1 MDRRRVKMME
11 FIANV
16 LVLTGTA
23 IILVC
28 SFKLLL
34 GMEKERSAKRK
45 LYEEGKTDYYGNKVD
60 E

>member
-1 MDRRRVKMME
+1 MID
-11 FIANV
+11 FISNV

-23 IILVC
+23 IVLVC

-45 LYEEGKTDYYGNKVD
+45 LYEEGKTDYYGNKID

>member
-1 MDRRRVKMME
+1 MME

-16 LVLTGTA
+16 LVLSGTA
-23 IILVC
+23 VILVC

-45 LYEEGKTDYYGNKVD
+45 LYEEGKTDYYGNKID
-60 E
+60 D

>member
-1 MDRRRVKMME
+1 MID
-11 FIANV
+11 FISNV

-23 IILVC
+23 IVLVC

>member
-1 MDRRRVKMME
+1 MME
-11 FIANV
+11 FISNV

-34 GMEKERSAKRK
+34 GLEKERSAKRK
-45 LYEEGKTDYYGNKVD
+45 LYEAGKTDYYGNKIED
-60 E
+60 K

>member
-1 MDRRRVKMME
+1 MDRRRVKM
-11 FIANV
+11 IDIISNV
-16 LVLTGTA
+16 LVFVGSA
-23 IILVC
+23 IIVVC

-34 GMEKERSAKRK
+34 GMERERSAKRK

>member
-1 MDRRRVKMME
+1 MID

-23 IILVC
+23 IVLVC

>member
-34 GMEKERSAKRK
+34 GLEKERSEKRK
-45 LYEEGKTDYYGNKVD
+45 LHEAGKTDYYGNKID
-60 E
+60 D

>member
-1 MDRRRVKMME
+1 MID

-23 IILVC
+23 VILVC

>member
-1 MDRRRVKMME
+1 MID

-34 GMEKERSAKRK
+34 GLEKERSAKRK
-45 LYEEGKTDYYGNKVD
+45 LHEEGKTDYYGNKIED
-60 E
+60 K

>member
-1 MDRRRVKMME
+1 MID

>member
-1 MDRRRVKMME
+1 MID
-11 FIANV
+11 IISNV

-45 LYEEGKTDYYGNKVD
+45 LYEEVKTDYYGNKID
-60 E
+60 D

>member
-1 MDRRRVKMME
+1 MID
-11 FIANV
+11 IISNV
-16 LVLTGTA
+16 LVFVGSV

-45 LYEEGKTDYYGNKVD
+45 LYEEGKTDYYGNKID
-60 E
+60 D